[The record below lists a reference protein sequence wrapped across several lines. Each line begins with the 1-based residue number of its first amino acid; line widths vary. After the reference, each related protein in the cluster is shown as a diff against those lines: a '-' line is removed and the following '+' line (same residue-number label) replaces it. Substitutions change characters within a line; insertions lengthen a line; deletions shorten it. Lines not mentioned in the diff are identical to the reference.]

1 MAVIGTA
8 TLNVV
13 PKISGVNSALDK
25 AFSGSVATGAGQK
38 LGNQVKSGLKQSLA
52 SGAIMGAFSQ
62 ITSMALSGIQSSVS
76 SAINRLDTLKNYPRV
91 METLGYSTEEVSAS
105 LSTMDSH
112 LQGLPTALNTMTST
126 VQGLAAITGD
136 LTLATDAGLALNDM
150 LLAGGGNMQIAA
162 SAMEQ
167 FRQMLSKGKP
177 DMQDWKSIMA
187 AAPGQMK
194 QLAESMLG
202 AGASASDLYYA
213 LGGGSAS
220 DEAMEGIEYASV
232 SMTDLLNAI
241 VKLDQEGGDGIK
253 SFSDQARSATGGIQ
267 TSLANLQNA
276 VTRGLANVFDAIG
289 QERIRDAIEWVKGGI
304 NTAFNAVKAV
314 VSAIMPI
321 ADAIAPAFK
330 IAVPSILA
338 FTAAFTGVGKIAPKI
353 ASVMNKAS
361 TAVFNMS
368 VGVSNKSLQ
377 GGMVNMATNL
387 GAIGKGASKA
397 AQNLPLIGAAVAGVT
412 AVISIAAE
420 VYEEA
425 TREVREHQEA
435 LDKLDSANDNLASST
450 GVVSDALARTK
461 SGLEEASKAAEDTRT
476 TITDLAESQQNAA
489 DSIKDTNTKAQATI
503 GQLDAAKEII
513 EKLGG
518 QSDLTAEQQGAL
530 RAAIETVNRECGTQY
545 QVVDAAN
552 GVIADEEGQIIE
564 TKDAIYDYIKAKE
577 EQVKVDAYS
586 AELETLYQSRA
597 KAADAMIEA
606 QKNLATYEEQ
616 YGDTIERVQKAIATG
631 TESGVTQEMWEQYD
645 VWRKLKDGVD
655 ETTEAY
661 ETNDAAIDNTM
672 TKMGM
677 VAEATDDAAGSVDEF
692 VNSYADFFG
701 QLRDGLSAEQLI
713 DDLNTVGITQERLSS
728 LSARDLAKLAGSYD
742 GTTDSIVR
750 ALGGVS
756 TQAND
761 TASALNGIPGDVN
774 TNIHSTGADVVQSA
788 VDKIKSRLDEITAK
802 QYEVR
807 VGVTT
812 FAEGVVNSIVGNEA
826 GAFIQEHASGAY
838 IVDRPTVVSTAGAI
852 HIAGENGAELVEK
865 DGRSTSILPIEKSQY
880 VNRFGAAVGK
890 YLNSG
895 ARNAPYIVMYNT
907 QREGESV
914 GAFAQRVAQELKWR
928 L

>member
-1 MAVIGTA
+1 MAIIGTA

-13 PKISGVNSALDK
+13 PKITNVSAALDK
-25 AFSGSVATGAGQK
+25 AFAGSGATYGQQ
-38 LGNQVKSGLKQSLA
+38 LGNQVTSGFKQSVA
-52 SGAIMGAFSQ
+52 GGAIIGAFSQ
-62 ITSMALSGIQSSVS
+62 VTSMALSGISSSVS
-76 SAINRLDTLKNYPRV
+76 SAVNRLDTLKNYPRV
-91 METLGYSTEEVSAS
+91 MDSLGYSTDEVAAS

-150 LLAGGGNMQIAA
+150 LLAGGGNMQVAA
-162 SAMEQ
+162 SAGEQ

-187 AAPGQMK
+187 AAPGQMN

-213 LGGGSAS
+213 LGGGSES
-220 DEAMEGIEYASV
+220 DVHMEGIEYASV

-241 VKLDQEGGDGIK
+241 VKLDQEGGDGIA
-253 SFSDQARSATGGIQ
+253 SFEEQAKNATGGIQ
-267 TSLANLQNA
+267 TSMANLQNA
-276 VTRGLANVFDAIG
+276 ITRGLANVFDAIG
-289 QERIRDAIEWVKGGI
+289 QDRIREAIEWVKGGI
-304 NTAFNAVKAV
+304 DTAFTAVKNV
-314 VSAIMPI
+314 VSALMPLI
-321 ADAIAPAFK
+321 DAIAPAFK
-330 IAVPSILA
+330 AAIPGVLA
-338 FTAAFTGVGKIAPKI
+338 FGAAFKVFTGVAGKLPAIA
-353 ASVMNKAS
+353 NKAS
-361 TAVFNMS
+361 DVLFNMAANAS
-368 VGVSNKSLQ
+368 SPMLQNGLLNASTGLAGMGSAATKLAKGVPIAAAVI
-377 GGMVNMATNL
+377 GGAVAAVTLITEVINEATKEFRENQE
-387 GAIGKGASKA
+387 AIDKLSKA
-397 AQNLPLIGAAVAGVT
+397 NEEFAATGNVVDT
-412 AVISIAAE
+412 A
-420 VYEEA
+420 
-425 TREVREHQEA
+425 
-435 LDKLDSANDNLASST
+435 L
-450 GVVSDALARTK
+450 GRTK
-461 SGLEEASKAAEDTRT
+461 AGLEDVRAIAERSSDSLNE
-476 TITDLAESQQNAA
+476 LAESQSAA
-489 DSIKDTNTKAQATI
+489 AESIKDTDSNAQASI
-503 GQLDAAKEII
+503 GRLDAARRTI
-513 EKLGG
+513 EELGG
-518 QSDLTAEQQGAL
+518 QTNLTSEQYGALTAAL
-530 RAAIETVNRECGTQY
+530 DTVNKECGTHY
-545 QVVDAAN
+545 SIVSD
-552 GVIADEEGQIIE
+552 GTGIIADETGAIVDN
-564 TKDAIYDYIKAKE
+564 KDAIYDYIDARKE
-577 EQVKVDAYS
+577 QIRFDALS
-586 AELETLYQSRA
+586 SNLETYYKQQ
-597 KAADAMIEA
+597 ADAAAAMVDQQRELADFVKQNEDLIGRAQWKHDNGQLMTDEEA
-606 QKNLATYEEQ
+606 QILTTYQQLTQGADEAAEAF
-616 YGDTIERVQKAIATG
+616 DIAT
-631 TESGVTQEMWEQYD
+631 EKID
-645 VWRKLKDGVD
+645 A
-655 ETTEAY
+655 TTAQ
-661 ETNDAAIDNTM
+661 
-672 TKMGM
+672 MGM
-677 VAEATDDAAGSVDEF
+677 ASQATKDEAGSLEQF
-692 VNSYADFFG
+692 VHNHGVFFG
-701 QLRDGLSAEQLI
+701 NMRKGLSADIMIQQMKDLGITTEQLA
-713 DDLNTVGITQERLSS
+713 S
-728 LSARDLAKLAGSYD
+728 LSDRELSNLVAQYNGDAGD
-742 GTTDSIVR
+742 IVQ

-761 TASALNGIPGDVN
+761 TASALNGIPGEVD

>member
-1 MAVIGTA
+1 MAIIGTA

-13 PKISGVNSALDK
+13 PKITNVSAALDK
-25 AFSGSVATGAGQK
+25 AFAGSGATYGQQ
-38 LGNQVKSGLKQSLA
+38 LGNQVTSGFKQSVA
-52 SGAIMGAFSQ
+52 GGAIIGAFSQ
-62 ITSMALSGIQSSVS
+62 VTSMALSGISSSVS
-76 SAINRLDTLKNYPRV
+76 SAVNRLDTLKNYPRV
-91 METLGYSTEEVSAS
+91 MDSLGYSTDEVAAS

-150 LLAGGGNMQIAA
+150 LLAGGGNMQVAA
-162 SAMEQ
+162 SAGEQ

-187 AAPGQMK
+187 AAPGQMN

-213 LGGGSAS
+213 LGGGSES
-220 DEAMEGIEYASV
+220 DVHMEGIEYASV

-241 VKLDQEGGDGIK
+241 VKLDQEGGDGIA
-253 SFSDQARSATGGIQ
+253 SFEEQAKNATGGIQ
-267 TSLANLQNA
+267 TSMANLQNA
-276 VTRGLANVFDAIG
+276 ITRGLANVFDAIG
-289 QERIRDAIEWVKGGI
+289 QDRIREAIEWVKGGI
-304 NTAFNAVKAV
+304 DTAFTAVKNV

-353 ASVMNKAS
+353 ANVMNKAS

-377 GGMVNMATNL
+377 SGMVNAATNL

-461 SGLEEASKAAEDTRT
+461 SGLEETSKAAEDTRT

-503 GQLDAAKEII
+503 GQLDAAREII

-552 GVIADEEGQIIE
+552 GVIADEEGQIID

-577 EQVKVDAYS
+577 EQVKIDAYS

-661 ETNDAAIDNTM
+661 ETNDAAIENTM

-677 VAEATDDAAGSVDEF
+677 VAEATDDVKGSVDEF
-692 VNSYADFFG
+692 VHSHADFFG

-713 DDLNTVGITQERLSS
+713 DDLNSVGITQERLSS
-728 LSARDLAKLAGSYD
+728 LSDRDLAKLAASYK
-742 GTTDSIVR
+742 GTRDSV
-750 ALGGVS
+750 V
-756 TQAND
+756 QAFD
-761 TASALNGIPGDVN
+761 EIETGAHDVAGAVDSIPGDVN
-774 TNIHSTGADVVQSA
+774 TNIHSTGAEVVQSA

>member
-1 MAVIGTA
+1 MAIIGTA

-13 PKISGVNSALDK
+13 PKITNVSAALDK
-25 AFSGSVATGAGQK
+25 AFAGSGATYGQQ
-38 LGNQVKSGLKQSLA
+38 LGNQVTSGFKQSVA
-52 SGAIMGAFSQ
+52 GGAIIGAFSQ
-62 ITSMALSGIQSSVS
+62 VTSMALSGISSSVS
-76 SAINRLDTLKNYPRV
+76 SAVNRLDTLKNYPRV
-91 METLGYSTEEVSAS
+91 MDSLGYSTDEVAAS

-150 LLAGGGNMQIAA
+150 LLAGGGNMQVAA
-162 SAMEQ
+162 SAGEQ

-187 AAPGQMK
+187 AAPGQMN

-213 LGGGSAS
+213 LGGGSES
-220 DEAMEGIEYASV
+220 DVHMEGIEYASV

-241 VKLDQEGGDGIK
+241 VKLDQEGGDGIA
-253 SFSDQARSATGGIQ
+253 SFEEQAKNATGGIQ
-267 TSLANLQNA
+267 TSMANLQNA
-276 VTRGLANVFDAIG
+276 ITRGLANVFDAIG
-289 QERIRDAIEWVKGGI
+289 QDRIREAIEWVKGGI
-304 NTAFNAVKAV
+304 NTAFTAIKNV
-314 VSAIMPI
+314 VSALMPI
-321 ADAIAPAFK
+321 IDAIAPAFK
-330 IAVPSILA
+330 AAIPGVLA
-338 FTAAFTGVGKIAPKI
+338 FGAAFKVFTGVAGKLPAIA
-353 ASVMNKAS
+353 NKAS
-361 TAVFNMS
+361 DVLFNMAANAS
-368 VGVSNKSLQ
+368 SPKLQNGLLNASTGMAGMGSAATKLAKGVPI
-377 GGMVNMATNL
+377 AAA
-387 GAIGKGASKA
+387 AIGG
-397 AQNLPLIGAAVAGVT
+397 AVAVVT
-412 AVISIAAE
+412 LITEVIN
-420 VYEEA
+420 EA
-425 TREVREHQEA
+425 TKEFRENQEA
-435 LDKLDSANDNLASST
+435 IDKLAKANEEFAST
-450 GVVSDALARTK
+450 GNVVDTALGRTK
-461 SGLEEASKAAEDTRT
+461 AGLEDVRAIAERSSDSLNE
-476 TITDLAESQQNAA
+476 LAESQSAA
-489 DSIKDTNTKAQATI
+489 AESIKDTDSNAQASI
-503 GQLDAAKEII
+503 GQLDAAKRTI
-513 EKLGG
+513 EELGG
-518 QSDLTAEQQGAL
+518 QTNLTSEQYGALTAAL
-530 RAAIETVNRECGTQY
+530 DTVNKECGTHY
-545 QVVDAAN
+545 SIVSD
-552 GVIADEEGQIIE
+552 GTGIIADETGAIIDS
-564 TKDAIYDYIKAKE
+564 KDAIYDYIDARKE
-577 EQVKVDAYS
+577 QIRFDALS
-586 AELETLYQSRA
+586 SNLETYY
-597 KAADAMIEA
+597 KAQADAAAAMVDQQRELADFVDQNENLINRAQWKHDNGQLMTDEEA
-606 QKNLATYEEQ
+606 QILTTYQQLTQGADEAAEAF
-616 YGDTIERVQKAIATG
+616 DIAT
-631 TESGVTQEMWEQYD
+631 EKID
-645 VWRKLKDGVD
+645 A
-655 ETTEAY
+655 TTAQ
-661 ETNDAAIDNTM
+661 
-672 TKMGM
+672 MGM
-677 VAEATDDAAGSVDEF
+677 ASQATKDEAGSLEQF
-692 VNSYADFFG
+692 VHDHGVLFG
-701 QLRDGLSAEQLI
+701 NMRKGLSADVMIQQMKDLGITTEQLA
-713 DDLNTVGITQERLSS
+713 S
-728 LSARDLAKLAGSYD
+728 LSDRELSNLVAQYNGDAGD
-742 GTTDSIVR
+742 IVR